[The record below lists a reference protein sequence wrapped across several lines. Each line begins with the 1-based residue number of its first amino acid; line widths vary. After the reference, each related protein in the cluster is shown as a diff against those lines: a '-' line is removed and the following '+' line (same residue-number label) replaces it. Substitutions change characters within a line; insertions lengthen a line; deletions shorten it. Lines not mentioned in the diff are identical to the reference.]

1 MTINEEKCKR
11 CKKCEVV
18 CPTQSLDI
26 NAKTVVEDC
35 IACYHCLSVCPADA
49 ITKPSSILGP
59 CFQINISPQE
69 FELLMQQR
77 RSYRLFKSTPID
89 PSVLKEFITRMRYSP
104 TASNAQTLAF
114 TVIQD
119 QELLQKVNDLTLQTL
134 TKAFNKGINRW
145 TKPLIKLLKGQSFL
159 DSMQGSKRKFL
170 KKAEIAPDMITYRAP
185 AMILIHTPSTP
196 TGMPVHDA
204 NIWTG
209 MATLYA
215 ELLELGTCINGY
227 VVNAVKRNE
236 EIKQLMQIPAHHQV
250 HSAILI
256 GYPKIKYSHRIERKI
271 PKINFL

>member
-1 MTINEEKCKR
+1 MTINEEKCIR

-18 CPTQSLDI
+18 CPAQSLDI
-26 NAKTVVEDC
+26 DAKTAAEDC

-49 ITKPSSILGP
+49 FNKQSNITGP
-59 CFQINISPQE
+59 YFQINISPRE

-77 RSYRLFKSTPID
+77 RSNRQFKSTPID
-89 PSVLKEFITRMRYSP
+89 PDVLSEFITRMRYSP
-104 TASNAQTLAF
+104 TASNSQALEF

-119 QELLQKVNDLTLQTL
+119 QELLQKINDITIQTL
-134 TKAFNKGINRW
+134 TKAFNKGINPW

-159 DSMQGSKRKFL
+159 NSMQRSKRKFL
-170 KKAEIAPDMITYRAP
+170 SKAEIAPDMITYQAP

-215 ELLELGTCINGY
+215 ELLELGTCINGF
-227 VVNAVKRNE
+227 VVNAVKRNKE
-236 EIKQLMQIPAHHQV
+236 LKQLMHIPSHHQV

-256 GYPKIKYSHRIERKI
+256 GYPKIKYSNRIERKI